1 MNRAHSEKSRGDGL
15 CSVSLI
21 FVHLKPHTPRDLS
34 VTEPN
39 PLTSTEDSGRES
51 KSVGT
56 LKKESL
62 LMLSPV
68 HCQEVDNSATFII
81 VLGNLGVQDD
91 LVRSPKVTMFSNCV
105 NRRYPQKLMD
115 KASSLHRLLIWSWCC
130 PQSVLLW
137 SAH

>member
-1 MNRAHSEKSRGDGL
+1 M
-15 CSVSLI
+15 SLI
-21 FVHLKPHTPRDLS
+21 FVHLKPHTPRDLL
-34 VTEPN
+34 VAEPN
-39 PLTSTEDSGRES
+39 PLSSVAVSGRLI

-56 LKKESL
+56 LKQESL

-105 NRRYPQKLMD
+105 NRRYPQNLMD
-115 KASSLHRLLIWSWCC
+115 IASSLHQQLRWSWCC
-130 PQSVLLW
+130 PQVLLW
-137 SAH
+137 PVH